1 MESTKKQS
9 WKSFFKLIFK
19 SKLPWH
25 LYILAFLASIFGTK
39 LGLELPMIMGE
50 IYAGNIFD
58 KSIVI
63 KLIYMTILSI
73 IGYSSASFFYSL
85 ASAKTPRNIRH
96 NLWAKLIRIPMSY
109 YNKQEGLSLVSRV
122 TSDPA
127 FINGIV
133 QDTFSIV
140 NTTYSFV
147 GSIIIMYG
155 MNVKLTW
162 ALLPIIPY
170 ILIVTFGVGHFAQK
184 AQQKIQN
191 KYSGLTAYFAE
202 RLPKIRLIKMFNKEE
217 VEMDHANKIITEQYK
232 AERYKSIVE
241 LFSEPLMQSVQAITT
256 GIVLIYG
263 AVMVSTGEIDTGQ
276 LIAFYM
282 YIVNIHNG
290 VVRYGQYIQSVKV
303 GKGASEKITE
313 IINTNDEIVRREVSL
328 EDILKNSNGNIR
340 LENISFAYDDKK
352 VLNNIDIIIPERKVT
367 AIVGPSGGGKT
378 TVLNLL
384 ERFYEPNEGRILI
397 GNTPAEKVHLD
408 EWRGSFAYVSQNS
421 PLLSGSIRD
430 NIIYGVKRNV
440 SDEEVRE
447 AAKLADALDFI
458 EEFPDGFETEVGELA
473 AKLSGGQRQ
482 RITLARA
489 FITNPEYLLLD
500 EATSSLDANS
510 EIKVRKGIELLM
522 EGRTT
527 IVIAHNLATVRNADQ
542 IVVIDSGK
550 VSGIGNHDELFKNN
564 NLYRTLV
571 DIQFEKEQKLGVI

>member
-19 SKLPWH
+19 SKLPWY

-39 LGLELPMIMGE
+39 LGLELPMVMQE
-50 IYAGNIFD
+50 IYAGNILD

-63 KLIYMTILSI
+63 KVIYMTILSI
-73 IGYSSASFFYSL
+73 IGYSSASFFYAL
-85 ASAKTPRNIRH
+85 AAAKTPRNIRN
-96 NLWAKLIRIPMSY
+96 NLWSKLIRLPMSY
-109 YNKQEGLSLVSRV
+109 YNKQDGLSLVSRI
-122 TSDPA
+122 TSDPS

-133 QDTFSIV
+133 EDTFSII
-140 NTTYSFV
+140 NTTYSFI

-155 MNVKLTW
+155 MNAKLTW

-184 AQQKIQN
+184 AQQRIQN

-202 RLPKIRLIKMFNKEE
+202 RLPKIRLIKMFGKEE
-217 VEMDHANKIITEQYK
+217 AEMNHADKIITEQYK
-232 AERYKSIVE
+232 AEKYKSIVE
-241 LFSEPLMQSVQAITT
+241 LFSEPLMKSVQAITT

-263 AVMVSTGEIDTGQ
+263 AVLVNKGEIDTGQ

-282 YIVNIHNG
+282 YIANIHNA
-290 VVRYGQYIQSVKV
+290 VLRYGMYIQSVKV
-303 GKGASEKITE
+303 AKGASEKITE
-313 IINTNDEIVRREVSL
+313 VINADDEVVRREVSL
-328 EDILKNSNGNIR
+328 KNILENSNGTIR

-378 TVLNLL
+378 TILNLL
-384 ERFYEPNEGRILI
+384 ERFYEPNAGRILI
-397 GNTPAEKVHLD
+397 GDTPAEKVHLD
-408 EWRGSFAYVSQNS
+408 EWRGSFAYVSQSS

-430 NIIYGVKRNV
+430 NIIYGVKRDV
-440 SDEEVRE
+440 SDEEIRQ

-458 EEFPDGFETEVGELA
+458 EAFPDGFETEVGELA
-473 AKLSGGQRQ
+473 SKLSGGQRQ
-482 RITLARA
+482 RIALARA

-510 EIKVRKGIELLM
+510 EIEVTKGVELLM

-527 IVIAHNLATVRNADQ
+527 IVIAHNLSTVRNADQ

-550 VSGIGNHDELFKNN
+550 VSGVGSHNELFKNN
-564 NLYRTLV
+564 KLYRKLV
-571 DIQFEKEQKLGVI
+571 DIQFEKKQKLEVS

>member
-9 WKSFFKLIFK
+9 WKSFFKLIIK

-25 LYILAFLASIFGTK
+25 FYILAFLASIFGTK

-58 KSIVI
+58 KAIVV

-73 IGYSSASFFYSL
+73 IGYSSASFFYAL
-85 ASAKTPRNIRH
+85 AGAKTPRNIRN
-96 NLWAKLIRIPMSY
+96 NLWSKLIRIPMSY
-109 YNKQEGLSLVSRV
+109 YNKQQGLSLVSRV
-122 TSDPA
+122 TSDPV

-147 GSIIIMYG
+147 GSIVIMYG

-184 AQQKIQN
+184 AQFKIQS

-202 RLPKIRLIKMFNKEE
+202 RLPKIRLIKMFGKEE
-217 VEMDHANKIITEQYK
+217 AEMNHATNVITEQYK
-232 AERYKSIVE
+232 AEKYKAIVE

-263 AVMVSTGEIDTGQ
+263 AVLVSAGEIDTGQ

-282 YIVNIHNG
+282 YVVNIHNA
-290 VVRYGQYIQSVKV
+290 VLRYGQYIQSVKV

-313 IINTNDEIVRREVSL
+313 IINTNDEIIRRETSL
-328 EDILKNSNGNIR
+328 ENILENSNGSIR
-340 LENISFAYDDKK
+340 LENVSFAYDDKK
-352 VLNNIDIIIPERKVT
+352 ILNNIDIIIPERKVT

-378 TVLNLL
+378 TILNLL

-397 GNTPAEKVHLD
+397 GDTPAEKVHLD
-408 EWRGSFAYVSQNS
+408 DWRGSFAYVSQS
-421 PLLSGSIRD
+421 GQLLSGSIRD
-430 NIIYGVKRNV
+430 NITYGVKRDV
-440 SDEEVRE
+440 SDEEIRQ

-458 EEFPDGFETEVGELA
+458 EAFPEGFETEVGELA

-510 EIKVRKGIELLM
+510 EIEVHKGVEMLM

-527 IVIAHNLATVRNADQ
+527 IVIAHNLATIRNADQ

-550 VSGIGNHDELFKNN
+550 VSGVGNHDELFRNN
-564 NLYRTLV
+564 KLYRKLV
-571 DIQFEKEQKLGVI
+571 DIQFEKEQKLGVS

>member
-39 LGLELPMIMGE
+39 LGLELPLVMSE

-73 IGYSSASFFYSL
+73 IGYSSASFFYAL
-85 ASAKTPRNIRH
+85 ASAKTPRNIRN
-96 NLWAKLIRIPMSY
+96 NLWSKLIRVPMSY

-122 TSDPA
+122 TSDPT
-127 FINGIV
+127 FINSIV
-133 QDTFSIV
+133 EDTFSII
-140 NTTYSFV
+140 NTTYAFV
-147 GSIIIMYG
+147 GAIVIMYG

-170 ILIVTFGVGHFAQK
+170 ILIVAFGVGHFAQK
-184 AQQKIQN
+184 AQYRIQN

-202 RLPKIRLIKMFNKEE
+202 RLPKIRLIKMFSKEE
-217 VEMDHANKIITEQYK
+217 EEMNNADKIITEQYK
-232 AERYKSIVE
+232 AEKYKSIVE
-241 LFSEPLMQSVQAITT
+241 LFSEPLMQSVQAITI
-256 GIVLIYG
+256 GIILIYG
-263 AVMVSTGEIDTGQ
+263 AVMATKGEIYTGE

-282 YIVNIHNG
+282 YATNIHNA
-290 VVRYGQYIQSVKV
+290 VLRYGTYIQSLKV

-313 IINTNDEIVRREVSL
+313 IINANDEVIRREVSI
-328 EDILKNSNGNIR
+328 ESILTNSNGSIR
-340 LENISFAYDDKK
+340 LENVYFAYDDKK
-352 VLNNIDIIIPERKVT
+352 ILSNIDIIIPERKVT

-378 TVLNLL
+378 TILNLL
-384 ERFYEPNEGRILI
+384 ERFYEPNAGRILI
-397 GNTPAEKVHLD
+397 GDTPAEKVHLD
-408 EWRGSFAYVSQNS
+408 EWRGSFAYVSQSS

-430 NIIYGVKRNV
+430 NITYGVKRDV
-440 SDEEVRE
+440 SDEEIRK

-458 EEFPDGFETEVGELA
+458 ESFPYGFETEVGELA

-510 EIKVRKGIELLM
+510 EIEVQKGIELLM
-522 EGRTT
+522 QGRTT
-527 IVIAHNLATVRNADQ
+527 IVVAHNLATVRNVDQ

-564 NLYRTLV
+564 KLYKKLV
-571 DIQFEKEQKLGVI
+571 DIQFEKEQKLGIS